1 MHNPICDQAEQWI
14 SMRLDGEALGGA
26 EDVSL
31 DGHLAVCG
39 ACRENLEVQKA
50 RSALLRASLG
60 GTLGSAPG
68 NSLGGTLDGTLDGS
82 VDGFRGQRWG
92 AAGRSVDLAAAILRE
107 IGREPAGGA
116 VVPGRR
122 PGFFPL
128 KAAAAAAALLCGVSA
143 GLFFAGR
150 SPPGGSPPDGLPPES
165 GEGGVP
171 VSGAGL
177 AVDSEVQPDFSVT
190 FVIEETVDGAQV
202 MPGDDGNPIRQE
214 VERER
219 RFTFPVP
226 GSGQER
232 VGERVGEGA
241 GKRNQGGG
249 VGWERV
255 KTRNIRLVNW
265 PYR

>member
-1 MHNPICDQAEQWI
+1 MQNLICDQAEQWI

-26 EDVSL
+26 ADVSL

-39 ACRENLEVQKA
+39 ACRDNLEAEKA

-60 GTLGSAPG
+60 GTLGAAPG
-68 NSLGGTLDGTLDGS
+68 NTVDGS
-82 VDGFRGQRWG
+82 RDRLRG
-92 AAGRSVDLAAAILRE
+92 AASRSEDLAAAILRE
-107 IGREPAGGA
+107 IGPEPAGGA
-116 VVPGRR
+116 VVPGQR

-150 SPPGGSPPDGLPPES
+150 SPPDSSPPDSSPPDGSPPAS

-171 VSGAGL
+171 GPGAGL
-177 AVDSEVQPDFSVT
+177 AVDSEVQPDSPVT
-190 FVIEETVDGAQV
+190 FTFVLEETVEGSQV
-202 MPGDDGNPIRQE
+202 MPGDDGNPIRRE

-226 GSGQER
+226 GGGRKGAEAEER
-232 VGERVGEGA
+232 ERERERE
-241 GKRNQGGG
+241 RNPGGG

-255 KTRNIRLVNW
+255 KTRNVKLINW